1 MIKRKWKIQHN
12 GKESIVK
19 SKSWNKYHLNERRCN
34 SPFLSTSYPCHYLPL
49 IFSFSFIS
57 FLPFFRSTSFEYIPS
72 SLLFLRFT
80 FSHHFPFSTHMYLS
94 IYLPISWFLPHHLD
108 IKHTNTNTH
117 LQQFIAIK
125 HKSKMKLI
133 IQYLHVSLC
142 QAARTL
148 P

>member
-1 MIKRKWKIQHN
+1 MKLHLSRFHKITFKWEKMYFSFPVYILSMPLSALDSYFLIYFFSSVFSFYIFWIHTQFPFILTIYIFSSFPLFYAYV
-12 GKESIVK
+12 SINL
-19 SKSWNKYHLNERRCN
+19 SAHL
-34 SPFLSTSYPCHYLPL
+34 LISTS
-49 IFSFSFIS
+49 
-57 FLPFFRSTSFEYIPS
+57 PS
-72 SLLFLRFT
+72 SY
-80 FSHHFPFSTHMYLS
+80 HTHT
-94 IYLPISWFLPHHLD
+94 
-108 IKHTNTNTH
+108 HTHTH

>member
-1 MIKRKWKIQHN
+1 MR
-12 GKESIVK
+12 EDVLLLS
-19 SKSWNKYHLNERRCN
+19 SLHLIHAIIC
-34 SPFLSTSYPCHYLPL
+34 PGFFLSHL
-49 IFSFSFIS
+49 
-57 FLPFFRSTSFEYIPS
+57 FLFFRFFVLH
-72 SLLFLRFT
+72 LLNTYPVPFYSYDLY
-80 FSHHFPFSTHMYLS
+80 HFPFSTHMYLS
-94 IYLPISWFLPHHLD
+94 IYLSISLFLSHHLH
-108 IKHTNTNTH
+108 ITHTHTHTH